1 MNYMNSP
8 HTTISQKGSISWNY
22 IYLYELY
29 QQPTHNH
36 HSERLHLVELYIY
49 IYELYQQPTHNHLS
63 ERLHLVERPL
73 DDPAEPLR
81 VDEYRRVP

>member
-36 HSERLHLVELYIY
+36 
-49 IYELYQQPTHNHLS
+49 PS